1 MIQLEKRINAF
12 AKLGEF
18 LREACIP
25 DQKTGNLNLTNLI
38 NESTNYNPWFAPDHV
53 RYAILNI
60 GKSLTP
66 ESLIRWVKLYTPKLE
81 QDRNEKRVGVV
92 MAGNIPLVGFHDF
105 LCVMLSGHKIVARL
119 SSDDNRLLPAIAS
132 KLIEIEPE
140 FASQIIY
147 CEDKL
152 SNFDAVIAT
161 GSNNTSRYFEYYF
174 RNVPHII
181 RMNRNGVAL
190 LTGEETEAELSLLG
204 EDIFMYFGL
213 GCRSIS
219 KVFVPKAYSFEGF
232 FKAIENYKYVADHN
246 KYFNNYEYYK
256 SIYLIN
262 SVKHFDNGFLLI
274 KEDIGFASPPAV
286 LFYEEYENLK
296 NLNNRLGLAKSE
308 IQCIVSHQK
317 GCYRH
322 DLTW

>member
-1 MIQLEKRINAF
+1 
-12 AKLGEF
+12 
-18 LREACIP
+18 
-25 DQKTGNLNLTNLI
+25 
-38 NESTNYNPWFAPDHV
+38 
-53 RYAILNI
+53 
-60 GKSLTP
+60 
-66 ESLIRWVKLYTPKLE
+66 
-81 QDRNEKRVGVV
+81 

-105 LCVMLSGHKIVARL
+105 ICIMMSGHKIVAKL

-132 KLIEIEPE
+132 KLIEVEPE
-140 FASQIIY
+140 FAGQITY
-147 CEDKL
+147 SEDKL
-152 SNFDAVIAT
+152 TNFDAVIAT

-181 RMNRNGVAL
+181 RMNRNGVAV
-190 LTGEETEAELSLLG
+190 LTGSETKEELSLLG

-219 KVFVPKAYSFEGF
+219 KVFVPKSYSFEGF
-232 FKAIENYKYVADHN
+232 FRAIENYKYVADHN
-246 KYFNNYEYYK
+246 KYYNNYEYYK

-262 SVKHFDNGFLLI
+262 SVKHFDNGFLLM

-296 NLNNRLGLAKSE
+296 NLNNRLELEKNE

-317 GCYRH
+317 DVAGAISLGCAQKP
-322 DLTW
+322 DLWDYADGVDTIEFMLNL